1 MGTQLPTPKKG
12 QSLAAPSFG
21 HVNCGRTAGWTEML
35 LATEVGLGPGHIV
48 LDGDPATPSKKGDS
62 PPFSPTSVEAK
73 RLDGSRCHLLCRWAS
88 AWPRPHFYMGTQ
100 LSHRKGHSSPQ
111 FRGLWTQACV
121 RINRGPCYWGK
132 TAGWTRIALGTEVGL
147 SPGDTVLHGDPGFVK
162 RAHQSSNSSA
172 HV

>member
-12 QSLAAPSFG
+12 QSLEAPSFG

-35 LATEVGLGPGHIV
+35 LAMEVGLGPGHIV
-48 LDGDPATPSKKGDS
+48 LDGDPAIPSKKGDS
-62 PPFSPTSVEAK
+62 PHFSPMSVEAK
-73 RLDGSRCHLLCRWAS
+73 RLDGSRCHLLWRWAS
-88 AWPRPHFYMGTQ
+88 AQATFFTWGHSCPHK
-100 LSHRKGHSSPQ
+100 KGHSSPQ

-121 RINRGPCYWGK
+121 RINRGPCYCGQ

-147 SPGDTVLHGDPGFVK
+147 GPGDTVLHGDPGSMK
-162 RAHQSSNSSA
+162 RAHQSPNSFA